1 MREYIM
7 FVLGANNNSISECI
21 RKKVSETD
29 DLWKGF
35 EICEYILDKFIE
47 FDKQYSDIMSELCSF
62 YKFVSEYHDDLI
74 AFIEHNVEFDLKK
87 E

>member
-7 FVLGANNNSISECI
+7 FVLGANNNDISTLI
-21 RKKVSETD
+21 RKRVADTD

-35 EICEYILDKFIE
+35 EICEYIVDKFID
-47 FDKQYSDIMSELCSF
+47 FDKQYSDTMSELCSF
-62 YKFVSEYHDDLI
+62 YKFVCEYHDELVS
-74 AFIEHNVEFDLKK
+74 FINNDVEFDLRK